1 MDIFGI
7 LKISFYQLF
16 ITIGIVFLAG
26 FIINFFKN
34 RTISNLHKSLG
45 NTAILATGIIGTPIH
60 EIGHALMCIVFGH
73 KINNIKLFSFNSKN
87 NVLGYVNHSYRKNN
101 LYQRIGLLFIALG
114 PILSGVVMIIL
125 LLKFL
130 LPSSYNIFINNQFN
144 TTFNFSLEY
153 VLSLLSFGK
162 DTIFSIFVADNF
174 KEIKFWIFI
183 IISASISIHMSLSKK
198 DLEGFW
204 RGLIAL
210 FLFIVILN
218 SLFAVVLNM
227 PIKSFSGIF
236 NRMNIYM
243 ISALILSILS
253 SAIAFLISIILSIV
267 FNSQK

>member
-1 MDIFGI
+1 MEIFNI

-34 RTISNLHKSLG
+34 HTISNFHKSLG
-45 NTAILATGIIGTPIH
+45 NTAILATGLVGTPIH
-60 EIGHALMCIVFGH
+60 EIGHALMCILFGH
-73 KINNIKLFSFNSKN
+73 KINAIKFFSFNPKN
-87 NVLGYVNHSYRKNN
+87 NVLGYVNHSYRKNS

-114 PILSGVVMIIL
+114 PIFSGVVTIIL

-144 TTFNFSLEY
+144 TAFNFSLEY
-153 VLSLLSFGK
+153 ILALLSFGK
-162 DTIFSIFVADNF
+162 DTIYSIFDVDNF

-183 IISASISIHMSLSKK
+183 LTSASISIHMSLSKK

-204 RGLIAL
+204 RGLIAF
-210 FLFIVILN
+210 FLLIVILN
-218 SLFAVVLNM
+218 SLFVVGLNI
-227 PIKSFSGIF
+227 PIKSFIGIF
-236 NRMNIYM
+236 NLINIYL

-253 SAIAFLISIILSIV
+253 SAVAFSISLILSMV
-267 FNSQK
+267 FNFKK